1 MNQPNRILIVEDDD
15 VSRKLCKAMVES
27 LGYEADSA
35 RDGIEALAKLK
46 LEFDLVLLD
55 VQLPA
60 MDGYE
65 IARRIRSDP
74 QFAALPI
81 VMVTSLESREDRL
94 RATEAGAN
102 DFIAKPI
109 DKTEL
114 RIRTNSL
121 LKMKEAQDALKRQ
134 QMVLEETVA
143 RRTAM
148 LRQTLEDMVEA
159 QRTTHLAQ
167 LETIHCLALA
177 SEYKDKVTAT
187 HIARMSHYSALLAR
201 GLHLPPGEIELVFN
215 ASPLHDVGKIGIPDA
230 ILLKPGKLDADEW
243 VVMKQHTV
251 IGHRIL
257 CDSTS
262 PLLQTGGVI
271 ALSHHEKWNG
281 SGYPNG
287 IAGENIPL
295 YGRIVAVA
303 DAFDAL
309 TTERMYKKAFSNEKS
324 YEILRE
330 GRGAHFDPKII
341 DLFFHLL
348 DEVTSIQ
355 TSHNQKI

>member
-1 MNQPNRILIVEDDD
+1 MNQPKRILVVEDDD
-15 VSRKLCKAMVES
+15 ASRKLAKAMVES
-27 LGYEADSA
+27 LGHEADSA
-35 RDGIEALAKLK
+35 RDGLEALAKLK
-46 LEFDLVLLD
+46 LDFDLVLLD

-74 QFAALPI
+74 RFSDLPI

-114 RIRTNSL
+114 RIRANSL

-143 RRTAM
+143 RRTAT
-148 LRQTLEDMVEA
+148 LRQTLEEMVEA
-159 QRTTHLAQ
+159 QRTTHQAH
-167 LETIHCLALA
+167 LETIHRLALA

-201 GLHLPPGEIELVFN
+201 GLNLPPGEVEIVLN

-243 VVMKQHTV
+243 VIMKQHTI

-257 CDSTS
+257 SDSTS
-262 PLLQTGGVI
+262 PLLQAGGII
-271 ALSHHEKWNG
+271 ALSHHEKWDG

-287 IAGENIPL
+287 IAGEDIPL
-295 YGRIVAVA
+295 YGRIIAVA

-309 TTERMYKKAFSNEKS
+309 TTERQYKKAFSNEKS

-341 DLFFHLL
+341 DLFFNLL
-348 DEVTSIQ
+348 DEITRIQ
-355 TSHNQKI
+355 KQHGS